1 MPAIVPVNPPSANCV
16 LESVIP
22 RILLWLAP
30 FALFAQPYDF
40 SEVDRILTE
49 AQTTLRTGIA
59 VHLVQNNQVIYSKA
73 FGNYT
78 TSTNVLIA
86 SATKWPAGSL
96 VMKMVDEGK
105 LSLDDTTGKF
115 FPNLTGDHARIT
127 VRQLFA
133 HTSGVGGLDGGEADC
148 ISSRILTLAQ
158 CADLILAQPLAAP
171 PGTQFAYG
179 GNSMHV
185 AGRIVEIVGGKS
197 WNELFREKIT
207 GPLEMPQT
215 IFALTTP
222 ANPRIAG
229 GISSNALEYSN
240 FVQMILNR
248 GVFKGR
254 QVLSARAVET
264 MLQDQTFGVPIVYS
278 PWTQYLPLLPPGTP
292 NVRYGIGNWIEAKDG
307 SYSINNSSHG
317 AFGFGPWVDQER
329 NLTGVFS
336 VQNQLPNVVPFYFR
350 MTDALSR
357 AIPVSPLRARGIT
370 HAASFQIGPITPG
383 QLVTLFASNLGPATA
398 AGATLDAQGRVA
410 TIAAGTRV
418 WFDGTAAPILF
429 ASASQITAVAPFALA
444 GSTQTE
450 IAIEF
455 NGRRTAPILFPVAP
469 AFPAFFTASGS
480 RAAALNQDGS
490 ANSPSR
496 PELRG
501 RILQLFATG
510 GGLTLPAPQDG
521 RLASGPAP
529 LVLPVSARIGG
540 IPASVE
546 YAGAAPSL
554 VEGMTQINLRVPLA
568 APAGDNIAVD
578 LIIGGTPAPAV
589 TVAIR

>member
-1 MPAIVPVNPPSANCV
+1 MVR
-16 LESVIP
+16 
-22 RILLWLAP
+22 RILAFIAP
-30 FALFAQPYDF
+30 FALFAQSYDF

-49 AQTTLRTGIA
+49 AQTALRTGIA
-59 VHLVQNNQVIYSKA
+59 LHIVQNNRVIYSKS

-78 TSTNVLIA
+78 TSSNVLIA
-86 SATKWPAGSL
+86 SATKWPAAAL

-115 FPNLTGDHARIT
+115 FPTLTGDKARIT
-127 VRQLFA
+127 IRQLFA
-133 HTSGVGGLDGGEADC
+133 HTSGIGGLNGGEADC
-148 ISSRILTLAQ
+148 IASRTATLAQ
-158 CADLILAQPLAAP
+158 CTELILAEPLAAP
-171 PGTQFAYG
+171 PGTQMAYG

-215 IFALTTP
+215 NFALTTP

-229 GISSNALEYSN
+229 GINSNALEYSH

-248 GVFKGR
+248 GVFQGR
-254 QVLSARAVET
+254 QILSAQAVET
-264 MLQDQTFGVPIVYS
+264 MLQDQTFGVPIAYS
-278 PWTQYLPLLPPGTP
+278 PWTQYLRLLPAGTP
-292 NVRYGIGNWIEAKDG
+292 NLRYGIGNWIEAKDG
-307 SYSINNSSHG
+307 AYSIDNSSHG
-317 AFGFGPWVDQER
+317 AFGFGPWIDQER
-329 NLTGVFS
+329 NLAGVWS
-336 VQNQLPNVVPFYFR
+336 VQNSLQNVMPYYLR
-350 MTDALSR
+350 MKDALR
-357 AIPVSPLRARGIT
+357 RIIPVSPFRARGVT

-383 QLVTLFASNLGPATA
+383 QLVTFFASNLGPVTA

-410 TIAAGTRV
+410 TTAAGTRV

-429 ASASQITAVAPFALA
+429 ASSSQITAVAPFNLA
-444 GSTQTE
+444 GRTQTE
-450 IAIEF
+450 ITIEF
-455 NGRRTAPILFPVAP
+455 NGTRTAPLLFPVAP
-469 AFPAFFTASGS
+469 SFPAFFTASGS

-490 ANSPSR
+490 ANASSR

-501 RILQLFATG
+501 RVLQLFATG
-510 GGLTLPAPQDG
+510 GGLTQPPTQDG

-529 LVLPVSARIGG
+529 LLLPVSARIGG

-546 YAGAAPSL
+546 YAGAAPGL
-554 VEGMTQINLRVPLA
+554 VEGMTQINLRIPLA
-568 APAGDNIAVD
+568 APAGDNVAVD
-578 LIIGGTPAPAV
+578 LTIGSAAAPPV